1 LLARV
6 LTLALVLLEILDA
19 LAIRNI
25 FGDRA
30 VAFVNQWLWL
40 AMCFYIN
47 IQLLETCRRNSND
60 LRGFFFDSGYAIIAI
75 MVPIGFFVWDK
86 ASNTF
91 RLPAEEL
98 QIMIQCMAWMPS
110 QSLSSSVISVVCA
123 AASMYV
129 RAVRPPPVT
138 RINEYPFS
146 IYDTMKSLNFWTNT
160 VSIASGT
167 RSDPPREIIIR
178 FS

>member
-1 LLARV
+1 VSEQIQTRRRFHGPDMTIHLLARV

-98 QIMIQCMAWMPS
+98 QIMIQCMAWG
-110 QSLSSSVISVVCA
+110 LTDLIWGLLISMRIA
-123 AASMYV
+123 FAGKEREEF
-129 RAVRPPPVT
+129 RA
-138 RINEYPFS
+138 
-146 IYDTMKSLNFWTNT
+146 
-160 VSIASGT
+160 
-167 RSDPPREIIIR
+167 
-178 FS
+178 